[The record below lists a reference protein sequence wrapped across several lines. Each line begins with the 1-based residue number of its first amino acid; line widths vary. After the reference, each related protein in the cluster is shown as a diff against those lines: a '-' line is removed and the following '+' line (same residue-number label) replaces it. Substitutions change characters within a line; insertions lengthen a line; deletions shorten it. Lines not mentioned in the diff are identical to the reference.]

1 MSIKRNIVDKLYSIP
16 LSFFFIII
24 TNISFAHELLNISQ
38 ALSMGI
44 DASRIKMAIKRRLE
58 TAGTGFETAQQL
70 INAAFSV
77 QVGIRMGYS
86 CFSKYRLFEKYSS
99 VFRESRRTGL
109 GLKIVRTTLHFS
121 ELQKS
126 REPIK

>member
-1 MSIKRNIVDKLYSIP
+1 
-16 LSFFFIII
+16 
-24 TNISFAHELLNISQ
+24 
-38 ALSMGI
+38 MGI

-77 QVGIRMGYS
+77 QVVIRMGFS
-86 CFSKYRLFEKYSS
+86 CFSKYVFDNYSS

-109 GLKIVRTTLHFS
+109 GLKIVKTTRHFS